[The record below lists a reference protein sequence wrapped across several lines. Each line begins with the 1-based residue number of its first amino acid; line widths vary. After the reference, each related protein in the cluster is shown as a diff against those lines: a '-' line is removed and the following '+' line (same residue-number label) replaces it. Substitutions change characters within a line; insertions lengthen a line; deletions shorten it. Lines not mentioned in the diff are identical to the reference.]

1 MSEYLEIGKII
12 NTHGVRGELKLDPW
26 CDPGEVFGSLAQV
39 YVDGRPVAVK
49 GWRLHQRFVLLT
61 LEGVGDMDAAAEILR
76 KKGAATRDKKAGRS
90 ASQGTIASYIH
101 LGGRI
106 GVLVEVNCE
115 SDFVAK
121 NELFQSF
128 ARDVAMHIAAA
139 APRFITREE
148 VPAEEVAKEAEIVKA
163 QCEGKP
169 AAAIEKIVA
178 GKLDKFFS
186 EICLLEQPYVKDP
199 SGKTTVND
207 LITEQI
213 TKTGENIKIS
223 RFSRFQ
229 IGG

>member
-1 MSEYLEIGKII
+1 MATVI
-12 NTHGVRGELKLDPW
+12 T
-26 CDPGEVFGSLAQV
+26 AQV
-39 YVDGRPVAVK
+39 VNELRTRTGAGLMDCKKALVE
-49 GWRLHQRFVLLT
+49 T
-61 LEGVGDMDAAAEILR
+61 DGDMDAAAEILR

-139 APRFITREE
+139 APRFITRED